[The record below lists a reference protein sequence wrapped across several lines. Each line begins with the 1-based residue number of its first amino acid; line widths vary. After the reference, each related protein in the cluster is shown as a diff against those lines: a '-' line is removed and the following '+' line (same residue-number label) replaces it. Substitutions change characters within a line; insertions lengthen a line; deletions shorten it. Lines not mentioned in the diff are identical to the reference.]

1 MPDIHPDNKYINALR
16 NNDQVLLD
24 ELYTLF
30 SGKIKKMVLQNNGSE
45 ADAADIFQEA
55 LVDLYKKAKTGFT
68 LTCPMEAFLFMIC
81 RNRWLNTITRRKYNN
96 VTFAEDEGYSN
107 LVSEDSFAVAEQIK
121 TNQNRKN
128 LIDSK
133 LVELGGS
140 CSELLQLSWSGKKLE
155 LIATLMNTTYNYI
168 RKKKSDC
175 MGKLIDLIKG
185 SPDYQLLLN

>member
-1 MPDIHPDNKYINALR
+1 MPDIHPDNKYIEALLI
-16 NNDQVLLD
+16 NDPVLID

-30 SGKIKKMVLQNNGSE
+30 SGKIKSMVLQNNGAE

-55 LVDLYKKAKTGFT
+55 LVDLYRKAKSGFT

-128 LIDSK
+128 LIESK

-175 MGKLIDLIKG
+175 MGKLIDLVKG

>member
-16 NNDQVLLD
+16 DNDQVLLD

>member
-128 LIDSK
+128 LIESK

-175 MGKLIDLIKG
+175 MGKLIDLVKG

>member
-107 LVSEDSFAVAEQIK
+107 LVSEDSFAVAEQIR

-128 LIDSK
+128 LIESK

-175 MGKLIDLIKG
+175 MGKLIDLVKG